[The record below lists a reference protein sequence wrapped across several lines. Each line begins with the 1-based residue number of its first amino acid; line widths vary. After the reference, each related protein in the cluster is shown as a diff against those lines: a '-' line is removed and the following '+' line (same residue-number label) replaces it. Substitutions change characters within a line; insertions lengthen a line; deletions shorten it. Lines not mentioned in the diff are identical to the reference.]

1 LKRVL
6 FDSDVLLDVLAQRQP
21 FVVASAQ
28 ALNTVT
34 QGQVQGYVSGHAVTN
49 IFYILRRQVGSEAA
63 RVLLLSLLQRIQVAN
78 VTDEV
83 IRDALQ
89 SSITDFEDGVTSA
102 AAQAAG
108 LETIVTRNKS
118 DFAASSVPAML
129 PEEFL
134 TSLSQSGDL

>member
-21 FVVASAQ
+21 FVIASAQ

-34 QGQVQGYVSGHAVTN
+34 QEQVQGYVSGHAVTN
-49 IFYILRRQVGSEAA
+49 IFYILRRQIGSEAA
-63 RVLLLSLLQRIQVAN
+63 RELLSRLLQRIQVAS

-83 IRDALQ
+83 IRQALQ
-89 SSITDFEDGVTSA
+89 SSIADFEDAVTSA
-102 AAQAAG
+102 AANVAG
-108 LETIVTRNKS
+108 LEMIVTRNTS
-118 DFAASSVPAML
+118 DFITSSVPAIM

-134 TSLSQSGDL
+134 ATLSE

>member
-21 FVVASAQ
+21 FVIASAQ

-34 QGQVQGYVSGHAVTN
+34 QEQVQGYVSGHAVTN
-49 IFYILRRQVGSEAA
+49 IFYILRRQIGSEAA
-63 RVLLLSLLQRIQVAN
+63 RELLSRLLQRLQVAS

-83 IRDALQ
+83 IRQALQ
-89 SSITDFEDGVTSA
+89 SSIVDFEDAVTSA
-102 AAQAAG
+102 AANIAG
-108 LETIVTRNKS
+108 LEIIVTRNTS
-118 DFAASSVPAML
+118 DFVTSSVPAIM

-134 TSLSQSGDL
+134 ATLSE

>member
-1 LKRVL
+1 MKRVL

-21 FVVASAQ
+21 FVIASAQ

-49 IFYILRRQVGSEAA
+49 IFYILRRQIGSEAA
-63 RVLLLSLLQRIQVAN
+63 RELLSRLLQRLQVAS

-83 IRDALQ
+83 IRQALQ
-89 SSITDFEDGVTSA
+89 SSIADFEDAVTSA
-102 AAQAAG
+102 AASVAG
-108 LETIVTRNKS
+108 LEMIVTRNTS
-118 DFAASSVPAML
+118 DFVTSSVPAIR

-134 TSLSQSGDL
+134 ATLSD

>member
-21 FVVASAQ
+21 FVIASAQ

-34 QGQVQGYVSGHAVTN
+34 QEQVQGYVSGHAVTN
-49 IFYILRRQVGSEAA
+49 IFYILRRQIGSEAA
-63 RVLLLSLLQRIQVAN
+63 RELLSRLLQRIQVAS

-83 IRDALQ
+83 IRQALQ
-89 SSITDFEDGVTSA
+89 SSMADFEDAVTSA
-102 AAQAAG
+102 AANVAG
-108 LETIVTRNKS
+108 LEMIVTRNTS
-118 DFAASSVPAML
+118 DFVTSSVPAIM

-134 TSLSQSGDL
+134 ATLSE